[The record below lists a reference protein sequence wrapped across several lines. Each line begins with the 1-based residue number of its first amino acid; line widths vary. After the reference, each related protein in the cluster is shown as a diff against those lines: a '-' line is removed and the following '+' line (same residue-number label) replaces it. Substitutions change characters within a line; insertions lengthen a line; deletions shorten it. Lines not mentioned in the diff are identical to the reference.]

1 MSRGLKTYRWAVTHL
16 IPPGFLGIGRKSL
29 LACATRIGSVAG
41 LLASISTLTPQALV
55 AQGPITVTVRGRVT
69 AAGNGGA
76 IAAARIAIDG
86 PGPREAV
93 SDADGWFTVPG
104 IVVGSTLNIEV
115 NADAFRPWSRRAIT
129 VAPDMPPLAI
139 VLELERITE
148 VVQVSGRSSAIV
160 HSQAAAA
167 KIDAPL
173 RDLPQAINVV
183 PGSVFREQG
192 AHSMEEVLYNVPG
205 IGYGHGDG
213 QRDQVT
219 IRGFSAI
226 TDQYLDGIR
235 DDSLYF
241 RDLANI
247 ERIEVLKGPSSTL
260 YGRGSSGGLINRVT
274 KKPTAAAI
282 HDVDL
287 TYGSF
292 DRKRIAADVGGAV
305 NARVRVRL
313 NAAYEN
319 SNGYRNEYFLE
330 RWILAPSVALTLT
343 PRTDLLLQFDHL
355 DDRRLTDFGIPAV
368 NGRPVDVPTG
378 TYYGSSDG
386 RDDTTR
392 ALVTGTQVVVEH
404 RFAGAR
410 ARNAFRYYKY
420 DLNRRNTLVS
430 AVASNE
436 AIRTRGIVRRLED
449 GVFNQT
455 ELSTDRRGLGMR
467 HQLMSGLEIGTQQ
480 KDQVFLNYANID
492 RVPLFAPEGHRVP
505 GVPSTAR
512 PGTDNIGLLDTTGVY
527 AQDLISIGTHW
538 KALVGARFD
547 QFAQRT
553 EERRPGQPNL
563 GRTDRSFS
571 PRVGVVYQPKP
582 WGSLYGSVSQS
593 FQPSAESFPLAA
605 NNAEV
610 KPEQTRNY
618 ELGAKYD
625 LFEGALS
632 TTVSLFQLRR
642 THIKTTDPA
651 APARLIPIGAQR
663 TSGIEWTLDGS
674 LGGQWSVSA
683 GYAYLDAEITR
694 STAISSGVPLQGK
707 RPSLT
712 PEHSGSVWLRRRL
725 MRRLAVAGAV
735 RMMGLRFAAPDDL
748 VTLPAY
754 TLVDAAMFYDAKRF
768 GVALNIGNVF
778 DREYIVSAHGSS
790 NNLNLPGAPRTVQLS
805 LRARF

>member
-1 MSRGLKTYRWAVTHL
+1 MSRGPKTCRWAVTHL
-16 IPPGFLGIGRKSL
+16 LLLRFSPIGHKPL
-29 LACATRIGSVAG
+29 LARAVRIGIAG
-41 LLASISTLTPQALV
+41 LLGLTSPLLPHALA
-55 AQGPITVTVRGRVT
+55 AQSPTTIAVRGTVT
-69 AAGNGGA
+69 AAGNGGP
-76 IAAARIAIDG
+76 IAGARISIDG
-86 PGPREAV
+86 PGHREAV
-93 SDADGWFTVPG
+93 SDADGRFTIPG
-104 IVVGSTLNIEV
+104 VAAGSNLDIEV
-115 NADAFRPWSRRAIT
+115 SADAFRPWLRRAIT
-129 VAPDMPPLAI
+129 VMPDMPPLAI
-139 VLELERITE
+139 VLELEPITE
-148 VVQVSGRSSAIV
+148 VVQVLGRASAIDR
-160 HSQAAAA
+160 SRAAAA

-183 PGSVFREQG
+183 PASVFREQG
-192 AHSMEEVLYNVPG
+192 AHSLEEVLHNVPG
-205 IGYGHGDG
+205 IGYSHGDG

-226 TDQYLDGIR
+226 TDQYLDGLR
-235 DDSLYF
+235 DDALYF

-247 ERIEVLKGPSSTL
+247 DRVEVLKGPSSTL

-282 HDVDL
+282 HEVDL

-292 DRKRIAADVGGAV
+292 DRKRIAADLGGAV
-305 NARVRVRL
+305 NGRVRVRL

-319 SNGYRNEYFLE
+319 SDGYRNEYFLE
-330 RWILAPSVALTLT
+330 RWIVAPSASFTLT
-343 PRTDLLLQFDHL
+343 PRTELLLQFDHL

-368 NGRPVDVPTG
+368 NGRPVDVPAG

-392 ALVTGTQVVVEH
+392 ALVTGTQVIFEH

-410 ARNAFRYYKY
+410 LSNAFRYHKY

-430 AVASNE
+430 AVTGNE

-449 GVFNQT
+449 GMFNQA

-467 HQLMSGLEIGTQQ
+467 HQLLTGLEIGWQQ
-480 KDQVFLNYANID
+480 KDQVFLNFANID
-492 RVPLFAPEGHRVP
+492 RVPLYAPEGHRVP
-505 GVPSTAR
+505 EVPSTAR
-512 PGTDNIGLLDTTGVY
+512 AGTDNVGFLDTTGVY
-527 AQDLISIGTHW
+527 AQDLISIGAHW
-538 KALVGARFD
+538 KSLVGARFD
-547 QFAQRT
+547 RFAQRT

-563 GRTDRSFS
+563 GRIDRSFS
-571 PRVGVVYQPKP
+571 PRVGVVYHPKP
-582 WGSLYGSVSQS
+582 WGSLYASVSQS

-605 NNAEV
+605 NNAEI
-610 KPEQTRNY
+610 KPELTRNY
-618 ELGAKYD
+618 EAGAKYD
-625 LFEGALS
+625 LLGGALS

-642 THIKTTDPA
+642 TNIKTTDPA
-651 APARLIPIGAQR
+651 APTRLIPIGEQR
-663 TSGIEWTLDGS
+663 TSGVEWTLDGS
-674 LGGQWSVSA
+674 LGPHWLVSA

-712 PEHSGSVWLRRRL
+712 PEHSGSVWLRRQL
-725 MRRLAVAGAV
+725 GLRLAVAGAV

-754 TLVDAAMFYDAKRF
+754 TLVDAAMFYDARKF

-778 DREYIVSAHGSS
+778 DRHYIVSAHGSS

-805 LRARF
+805 LRTRF